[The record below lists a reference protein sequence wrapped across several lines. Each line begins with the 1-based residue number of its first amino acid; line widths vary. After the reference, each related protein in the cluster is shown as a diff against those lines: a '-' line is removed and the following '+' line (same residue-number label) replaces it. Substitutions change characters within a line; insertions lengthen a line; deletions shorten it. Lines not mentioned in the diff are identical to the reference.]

1 MTHADFYM
9 PTRLFFGEDCL
20 QRGAEM
26 IKNAGS
32 NALLVT
38 GRSSAR
44 LSGAL
49 HDVTA
54 LLDSLGITF
63 TIFDGVTENPPLLT
77 CHGAGVAAARAG
89 VDFVIGIGGGSA
101 LDAAKAI
108 AAFAANPTL
117 APTDIY
123 DAEKRQKSSLPL
135 FAVPTTAGTGSE
147 VNSFSVLTLPCGS
160 RKKTFKAADSW
171 PLAAFVNP
179 RYTASLPHGTAVSTA
194 LDAFAHALE
203 SYLSP
208 KATLFSEQAAL
219 FAATR
224 LYEVLSRAPS
234 ALNDDDR
241 AQLSP
246 AATAAGMAISVTGT
260 GFPHPMGYSLTLLDG
275 LPHGRACACFA
286 GDYITYNQRS
296 EQGAARIADFCQKIG
311 TKPRVLAALLEG
323 LADVDF
329 CFTEAEIAT
338 RVELIAGAGNYQN
351 SPYVLSKSEIY
362 DIYRAHFLKK

>member
-9 PTRLFFGEDCL
+9 PTRLFFGKDCL
-20 QRGAEM
+20 KNGADLWTG
-26 IKNAGS
+26 AGRH
-32 NALLVT
+32 ALLVT
-38 GRSSAR
+38 GKTSAR

-49 HDVTA
+49 DDVTA
-54 LLDSLGITF
+54 LLTSLGITF

-77 CHGAGVAAARAG
+77 CHGAGIMAHEAG
-89 VDFVIGIGGGSA
+89 VDFIVGIGGGSA

-117 APTDIY
+117 APADIF
-123 DAEKRQKSSLPL
+123 DAKKRTNGCLPI
-135 FAVPTTAGTGSE
+135 FALPTTSGTGSE
-147 VNSFSVLTLPCGS
+147 VNNYSVLTLEGG
-160 RKKTFKAADSW
+160 RQKKTFKAADSW
-171 PLAAFVNP
+171 PRAAFVNP
-179 RYTASLPHGTAVSTA
+179 RYTASLPHAVAISTA

-208 KATLFSEQAAL
+208 KSTVFSENAAIL
-219 FAATR
+219 AAKHI
-224 LYEVLSRAPS
+224 YEVLSRLPATLDE
-234 ALNDDDR
+234 ADR
-241 AQLSP
+241 EQLSL

-286 GDYITYNQRS
+286 GDYITYNQRT
-296 EQGAARIADFCQKIG
+296 ETGALRIADFCQKIG

-329 CFTEAEIAT
+329 SFTEDEIAI
-338 RVELIAGAGNYQN
+338 RAELIAGAGNYQN
-351 SPYVLSKSEIY
+351 SPYVLSKTEIY
-362 DIYRAHFLKK
+362 EIYRAHFSKK